1 MRYST
6 LIGSVTLSTFFG
18 CSLLLAQHGGGGH
31 SGGSSH
37 GSGSGAHSSGGF
49 ARTGAVAPIAPAG
62 VGLQTY
68 YSGYTGINPGAIPA
82 TRFGQNYNNGRRG
95 YGAGFYSYY
104 PYLFSSYDDYPLPL
118 SYAPYG
124 EDPNAQTAQVTAN
137 LMAEQAQQVQISQ
150 YAPAPYV
157 AAPQAND
164 PPIILVLTNGTKVT
178 LQSYAVMG
186 QTIWDFSR
194 QPARKIPVTSVNVV
208 ASQQATEASG
218 AEFPALN

>member
-1 MRYST
+1 
-6 LIGSVTLSTFFG
+6 LF
-18 CSLLLAQHGGGGH
+18 AQHGGGGH

-37 GSGSGAHSSGGF
+37 SSGAHSSGGF
-49 ARTGAVAPIAPAG
+49 ARTGAVAP
-62 VGLQTY
+62 T
-68 YSGYTGINPGAIPA
+68 YSGYTGINPGAIP
-82 TRFGQNYNNGRRG
+82 TNRFGQNNYANGRRG
-95 YGAGFYSYY
+95 YGAGLYAGSYY

-137 LMAEQAQQVQISQ
+137 LMAEQAQQMPTPQ
-150 YAPAPYV
+150 YYSPAPYV
-157 AAPQAND
+157 AAPPVSD
-164 PPIILVLTNGTKVT
+164 PPITLVLNSGAKVT

-186 QTIWDFSR
+186 QMIWDFSR
-194 QPARKIPVTSVNVV
+194 QPARKIPLSSVNVV

>member
-1 MRYST
+1 
-6 LIGSVTLSTFFG
+6 LEVIE
-18 CSLLLAQHGGGGH
+18 CGGGH

-37 GSGSGAHSSGGF
+37 SSGAHSSGGF
-49 ARTGAVAPIAPAG
+49 ARTGAIAPTAPAG

-68 YSGYTGINPGAIPA
+68 YSGYTGINPGAIPT

-95 YGAGFYSYY
+95 YAGGFYSYY

-124 EDPNAQTAQVTAN
+124 EDLNAQTAQVTAN
-137 LMAEQAQQVQISQ
+137 LMAEQARQMQQAPQ
-150 YAPAPYV
+150 YAPATYV

-164 PPIILVLTNGTKVT
+164 PPITLVLNSGAKVT

-194 QPARKIPVTSVNVV
+194 QPARKIPLSSVNIL
-208 ASQQATEASG
+208 ASQQATEAGG